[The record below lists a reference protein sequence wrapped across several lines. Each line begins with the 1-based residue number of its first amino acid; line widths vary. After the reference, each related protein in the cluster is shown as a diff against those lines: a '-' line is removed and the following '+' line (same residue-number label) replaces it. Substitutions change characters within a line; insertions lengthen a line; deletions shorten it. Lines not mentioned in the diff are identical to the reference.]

1 MGTVFL
7 PQNSTTQR
15 WGAAWTNAK
24 DHCSGGGTYAYD
36 SYFLEKY
43 GCFLKWSLNTPKW
56 SFVVGKP
63 MVVGY
68 HHFRKPPYGAENLL
82 MFVRNPIYFS
92 DIRRFAPCFF
102 SWIKDDFCSQ
112 VEQQELSSNPL
123 QTPAIEVLHLRVVWK
138 SRRLQDLFLG
148 NFGAYL
154 QPKPLIEVI
163 NSKRQLKNSKDFLGT
178 RIIKKTE
185 RQKQRHLKCLQIIIL
200 QQFCQQKFFNW
211 SFSEAHHEI
220 QKIWIDWF

>member
-36 SYFLEKY
+36 SYFSEKY
-43 GCFLKWSLNTPKW
+43 GCFLKWWYPLNTPKW

-102 SWIKDDFCSQ
+102 MNQ
-112 VEQQELSSNPL
+112 
-123 QTPAIEVLHLRVVWK
+123 
-138 SRRLQDLFLG
+138 RRLLLAGGAAGAVFKSFADTCNWSPSPASCMKIVEVAGFIPRE
-148 NFGAYL
+148 FGAAVCNPNL
-154 QPKPLIEVI
+154 
-163 NSKRQLKNSKDFLGT
+163 
-178 RIIKKTE
+178 
-185 RQKQRHLKCLQIIIL
+185 
-200 QQFCQQKFFNW
+200 W
-211 SFSEAHHEI
+211 
-220 QKIWIDWF
+220 